1 MSKTFT
7 APVGFYAVAR
17 DTPDLPTLVYVN
29 PRSFAVT
36 KTPGKTGDVLAS
48 AIMDGFD
55 ADGDEIVF
63 FFVRGYW
70 KTGGSADEHRFDQYA
85 ALVRHDLDRKVAR
98 LEATRGKSIELMDQ
112 PALRGVVVGGE
123 GGGRLLVDTGNPWFS
138 IAEVV
143 GGPRVARA
151 TVSTVDDN
159 CAVTDVVMWQEVMA
173 DDAREED
180 VLARGRA
187 FMRLLRA

>member
-1 MSKTFT
+1 MDHNFT
-7 APVGFYAVAR
+7 APAGFYAVAR

-55 ADGDEIVF
+55 ADGEEIVF

-70 KTGGSADEHRFDQYA
+70 KTSGSADEHRFDQYV

-98 LEATRGKSIELMDQ
+98 LEATRGNTIELMDQ
-112 PALRGVVVGGE
+112 PALRGVGT
-123 GGGRLLVDTGNPWFS
+123 GRLLVDTANPWFS

-151 TVSTVDDN
+151 VVSTVDDN
-159 CAVTDVVMWQEVMA
+159 CAVTDVVMWQEVMT
-173 DDAREED
+173 DDVSEED